1 MAFSD
6 GDLYYILAYLNSEQA
21 QFFLKAYSP
30 SPRIKIESL
39 LSLPLALTEEQKKQL
54 GVLARSA
61 VSIEKKLYSLNEN
74 AIDPVVSNKYPCSTY
89 LKDNP
94 PLLKA
99 DHVIPSFK
107 E

>member
-1 MAFSD
+1 NAIDPVVFSD

-61 VSIEKKLYSLNEN
+61 VSIEKKLYSSNE
-74 AIDPVVSNKYPCSTY
+74 ILV
-89 LKDNP
+89 
-94 PLLKA
+94 
-99 DHVIPSFK
+99 
-107 E
+107 